1 MGCRNACICG
11 GLCSDSCYEPERYCG
26 EAEDL
31 YDELHGKSKEQ
42 EEYYSAMEDQYY
54 AGIAR
59 QVLADENASASDKNE
74 AQKYLI
80 NMGELQ

>member
-11 GLCSDSCYEPERYCG
+11 GRCSESCYEPERYCG

-42 EEYYSAMEDQYY
+42 EEYYSAMEDKYY
-54 AGIAR
+54 EDMAR
-59 QVLADENASASDKNE
+59 QVLADENASAFDKD
-74 AQKYLI
+74 AARQYLI
-80 NMGELQ
+80 NMGVLQ

>member
-11 GLCSDSCYEPERYCG
+11 GLCSESCYEPERYCG

-42 EEYYSAMEDQYY
+42 EEYEKAMEEQYY
-54 AGIAR
+54 IDMAKQI
-59 QVLADENASASDKNE
+59 LEDENSSDSDKNE
-74 AQKYLI
+74 AKKYLI
-80 NMGELQ
+80 NMGELL